1 MDKLEI
7 AKEAVKIYFD
17 ENITAREAREK
28 AENLFATYESK
39 QIDSNKNDFNTILPL
54 GMDLDNNQV
63 YLEDTG
69 VTLGDIEEVFKCR

>member
-17 ENITAREAREK
+17 ENITARESIVK
-28 AENLFATYESK
+28 ANEMCLGVDQNNQDT
-39 QIDSNKNDFNTILPL
+39 NKNDFNTILPL